1 MITTITYHWQ
11 HFHLTD
17 HSSFKLKEVSV
28 RLTDCQRKLSPKKVM
43 TLGTNDQLWGMPAE
57 DIHADS
63 GWFQEEQKRAL
74 PESPGKSMLMK
85 FIDCSGTDIT
95 EKVKEVNDKE
105 YEKVKE
111 IEKMKEETERKFEQV
126 NENQKDLEKVEELN
140 EKGLEARLKEDF
152 FIPAEEETDESSTD
166 VKEQDVGTEI
176 VEVEKEVLEEAEDVV
191 EVVKEVVEVVPEPPV
206 EADLEV
212 LEISHPKVQ
221 EVLIV
226 LDEDEDKASGFDC
239 ILEKVDSS
247 PEKIEPAIS
256 ELAGQ
261 GQIIAV
267 QGSVEERHPSAMPS
281 VARSFEEEFSKFT
294 KKKVLQAES
303 EVDSDSGQKELEGN
317 FSADDENDEE
327 SGAENGLVVN
337 SPAWSSLSLIL
348 EPQACLLT
356 SSFSLSSSK
365 SSTTSFNH

>member
-1 MITTITYHWQ
+1 
-11 HFHLTD
+11 
-17 HSSFKLKEVSV
+17 
-28 RLTDCQRKLSPKKVM
+28 
-43 TLGTNDQLWGMPAE
+43 
-57 DIHADS
+57 
-63 GWFQEEQKRAL
+63 
-74 PESPGKSMLMK
+74 MLMK

-111 IEKMKEETERKFEQV
+111 IEKVKEEAERKFEQV

-166 VKEQDVGTEI
+166 VKEQDV
-176 VEVEKEVLEEAEDVV
+176 EKEVVELEKDVV

-256 ELAGQ
+256 ESTGQ

-294 KKKVLQAES
+294 QKKVVQAES

-348 EPQACLLT
+348 EPQACLLLT

-365 SSTTSFNH
+365 SSTTSFNHLDKFSPVKYTKT

>member
-1 MITTITYHWQ
+1 
-11 HFHLTD
+11 
-17 HSSFKLKEVSV
+17 
-28 RLTDCQRKLSPKKVM
+28 
-43 TLGTNDQLWGMPAE
+43 
-57 DIHADS
+57 
-63 GWFQEEQKRAL
+63 
-74 PESPGKSMLMK
+74 MLMK

-111 IEKMKEETERKFEQV
+111 IEKMKEETERRFEQV
-126 NENQKDLEKVEELN
+126 NENQKDLEKVEELD
-140 EKGLEARLKEDF
+140 EKDLEARLKEDF
-152 FIPAEEETDESSTD
+152 FIPAEEETDESASD
-166 VKEQDVGTEI
+166 VKEQEVVELEKEV
-176 VEVEKEVLEEAEDVV
+176 VEVEEDVV

-256 ELAGQ
+256 ELTGQ

-294 KKKVLQAES
+294 QKKVVQAES

-348 EPQACLLT
+348 EPQACLLK
-356 SSFSLSSSK
+356 SK
-365 SSTTSFNH
+365 SSTTSINH

>member
-1 MITTITYHWQ
+1 
-11 HFHLTD
+11 
-17 HSSFKLKEVSV
+17 
-28 RLTDCQRKLSPKKVM
+28 
-43 TLGTNDQLWGMPAE
+43 
-57 DIHADS
+57 
-63 GWFQEEQKRAL
+63 
-74 PESPGKSMLMK
+74 MLMK

-105 YEKVKE
+105 YDKVKE

-166 VKEQDVGTEI
+166 VKEQDV
-176 VEVEKEVLEEAEDVV
+176 EKEVVELEKEVVEVAEDVV

-267 QGSVEERHPSAMPS
+267 QESVEERHSSAMPT

-294 KKKVLQAES
+294 QKKVVQAES

-356 SSFSLSSSK
+356 SSFPFSSSK
-365 SSTTSFNH
+365 SSTTTFNH

>member
-1 MITTITYHWQ
+1 
-11 HFHLTD
+11 
-17 HSSFKLKEVSV
+17 
-28 RLTDCQRKLSPKKVM
+28 
-43 TLGTNDQLWGMPAE
+43 MPSE
-57 DIHADS
+57 DIYSDS

-105 YEKVKE
+105 YEKVNKE

-140 EKGLEARLKEDF
+140 EKDLEARLKEDF

-166 VKEQDVGTEI
+166 VKEQDVGTEV
-176 VEVEKEVLEEAEDVV
+176 VELEKEVVEEAEDVV
-191 EVVKEVVEVVPEPPV
+191 EVVKEVVEVVPDPPV
-206 EADLEV
+206 EGALEV

-247 PEKIEPAIS
+247 PEKIEPTIS

-267 QGSVEERHPSAMPS
+267 QGSVEERHSAMPS
-281 VARSFEEEFSKFT
+281 VTRSFEEEFSKFT
-294 KKKVLQAES
+294 KKKVVQAES

-348 EPQACLLT
+348 EPQACL
-356 SSFSLSSSK
+356 
-365 SSTTSFNH
+365 

>member
-1 MITTITYHWQ
+1 
-11 HFHLTD
+11 
-17 HSSFKLKEVSV
+17 
-28 RLTDCQRKLSPKKVM
+28 
-43 TLGTNDQLWGMPAE
+43 MPTE
-57 DIHADS
+57 DIHSDS

-126 NENQKDLEKVEELN
+126 NENQKDLEKVEEIN
-140 EKGLEARLKEDF
+140 GKGLEARLKEDF

-166 VKEQDVGTEI
+166 VKEQDVGTEVVELEKEV
-176 VEVEKEVLEEAEDVV
+176 VEVEKEVVEEAEDVV

-256 ELAGQ
+256 VSA

-294 KKKVLQAES
+294 KKKVVQAES

-348 EPQACLLT
+348 EPQACL
-356 SSFSLSSSK
+356 
-365 SSTTSFNH
+365 

>member
-1 MITTITYHWQ
+1 
-11 HFHLTD
+11 
-17 HSSFKLKEVSV
+17 
-28 RLTDCQRKLSPKKVM
+28 
-43 TLGTNDQLWGMPAE
+43 MPTE
-57 DIHADS
+57 DIHSDS

-105 YEKVKE
+105 YEKVNKE

-126 NENQKDLEKVEELN
+126 NENQKGLEKVEELN
-140 EKGLEARLKEDF
+140 EKDLEARLKEDF

-166 VKEQDVGTEI
+166 VKEQDVGTEVVELEKEV
-176 VEVEKEVLEEAEDVV
+176 VEVEKEVVEEAEDVV

-247 PEKIEPAIS
+247 PEKIEPTIS

-261 GQIIAV
+261 GQMIAV
-267 QGSVEERHPSAMPS
+267 QGSVEERHSAMPS

-294 KKKVLQAES
+294 KKKVVQAES

-348 EPQACLLT
+348 EPQACL
-356 SSFSLSSSK
+356 
-365 SSTTSFNH
+365 

>member
-1 MITTITYHWQ
+1 
-11 HFHLTD
+11 
-17 HSSFKLKEVSV
+17 
-28 RLTDCQRKLSPKKVM
+28 
-43 TLGTNDQLWGMPAE
+43 MPAE
-57 DIHADS
+57 EIHSDS

-111 IEKMKEETERKFEQV
+111 IEKVKEEAERKFEQV

-166 VKEQDVGTEI
+166 VKEQDV
-176 VEVEKEVLEEAEDVV
+176 EKEVVELEKDVV

-267 QGSVEERHPSAMPS
+267 QGSVEEGHPSAMPT

-294 KKKVLQAES
+294 QKKVVQAES

-348 EPQACLLT
+348 EPQACL
-356 SSFSLSSSK
+356 SKSK
-365 SSTTSFNH
+365 SSTTSINH